1 MMFWAR
7 LETRSF
13 TFDAFGATKSEA
25 LMAMHSGWVKHAQ
38 QTGATMG
45 WEIVADDV
53 YVIEVHAGE
62 CLRDRDFHLN
72 YEGQR

>member
-1 MMFWAR
+1 
-7 LETRSF
+7 
-13 TFDAFGATKSEA
+13 
-25 LMAMHSGWVKHAQ
+25 VKHAQ

-62 CLRDRDFHLN
+62 CLRDRDFDLN